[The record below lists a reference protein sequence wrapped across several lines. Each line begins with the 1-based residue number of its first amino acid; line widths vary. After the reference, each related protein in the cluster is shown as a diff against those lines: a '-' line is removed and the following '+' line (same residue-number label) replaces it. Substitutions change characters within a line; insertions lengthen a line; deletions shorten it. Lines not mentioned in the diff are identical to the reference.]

1 MDELFLTGPAPEYI
15 PQIEAFKAEF
25 ADCPD
30 WLHGAQGLRDAPS
43 AEEWLRYLALC
54 GNDAAVPEGVHRYSQ
69 FLYVRASDRK
79 IVGMIG
85 VRHRPVGPLETWG
98 GHIGYC
104 VCPSERRKGY
114 ARQMLREVLPYCR
127 ALGLDRVLLTAGD
140 ENIGSVKTIL
150 ANGGELEGYVMSPRH
165 HVMVGRY
172 WIDTGPGRQRQG
184 KDL

>member
-98 GHIGYC
+98 GHIGYG
-104 VCPSERRKGY
+104 VAPPYRGKGY
-114 ARQMLREVLPYCR
+114 GKAL
-127 ALGLDRVLLTAGD
+127 LGLLLEKAREMG
-140 ENIGSVKTIL
+140 IGETLVTVRADNAASRAVAL
-150 ANGGELEGYVMSPRH
+150 ANGGRITEETDERV
-165 HVMVGRY
+165 
-172 WIDTGPGRQRQG
+172 WIWIPAR
-184 KDL
+184 K